1 MGYISIGESVLNK
14 FPTIFPYE
22 PWRHVGKRRDHSLS
36 SQQTWKG
43 VKALIHMRN
52 ERLKSTLETKH
63 LSIPIRL
70 TYYVD
75 FFLKNFPRLVD
86 HWEKGRELKPTIVL
100 IDGGLHHIAKRA
112 DRKGN
117 LYEKTLQKLVP
128 YFTRLASSV
137 PVYYKLIDDTQATRQ
152 RKFKYSEETINLVNR
167 RAVEQLQGTGVIVWD
182 STVPLSV
189 QYTDACLQHHKRTPP
204 MFKWKCD
211 DIGHLGYIFVDQ
223 VADMLYNAVC
233 NKYLDLDED
242 YCGYST
248 DLEQIHSGRE
258 R

>member
-1 MGYISIGESVLNK
+1 M
-14 FPTIFPYE
+14 
-22 PWRHVGKRRDHSLS
+22 
-36 SQQTWKG
+36 WKG

-52 ERLKSTLETKH
+52 ERLKSILETKH

-75 FFLKNFPRLVD
+75 FFLENFPRLMD
-86 HWEKGRELKPTIVL
+86 RWEKGRELKPTIVFIGSHIFWNPISYICTFKVHFL
-100 IDGGLHHIAKRA
+100 CTDGGLHHIAKRA
-112 DRKGN
+112 DRKGI
-117 LYEKTLQKLVP
+117 LYKKTLKHLMP
-128 YFTRLASSV
+128 HFTRLASSV
-137 PVYYKLIDDTQATRQ
+137 PVYYKLIDDTQASRQ
-152 RKFKYSEETINLVNR
+152 TKFRYSEKTIDLINR
-167 RAVEQLQGTGVIVWD
+167 SAVHQLQGTGVIIWD

-242 YCGYST
+242 YCGMNT
-248 DLEQIHSGRE
+248 VD
-258 R
+258 